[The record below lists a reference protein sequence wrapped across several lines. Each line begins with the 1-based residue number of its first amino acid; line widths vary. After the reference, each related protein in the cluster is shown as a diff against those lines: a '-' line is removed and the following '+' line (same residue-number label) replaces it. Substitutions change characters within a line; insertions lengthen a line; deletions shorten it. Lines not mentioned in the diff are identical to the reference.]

1 MHPKAFHSIGMH
13 RNVDAGSTLTV
24 HDRKPLC
31 LRCVRILSIVLIFIA
46 WAAPIVRAELYE
58 VLVVGIA
65 AADDGAR
72 IEEFEKDAANFNSL
86 HRRGYSAA
94 KPYFNLL
101 HMADGRV
108 YFVFGFRD
116 KVQGIHR
123 RDYPGTVSNL
133 RRLKLDGIQK
143 YPHMHWLPVEEI
155 RRLLPGPQ
163 KESQRLHS
171 P

>member
-1 MHPKAFHSIGMH
+1 MHPKAFRSIGMH
-13 RNVDAGSTLTV
+13 RNVDAGSTLSV
-24 HDRKPLC
+24 HDRTPLC

-94 KPYFNLL
+94 MPYFNLL

-108 YFVFGFRD
+108 FFVFGFRG
-116 KVQGIHR
+116 KVRGIHR
-123 RDYPGTVSNL
+123 RNYPDTVKNL
-133 RRLKLDGIQK
+133 NSLRYKGVQK
-143 YPHMHWLPVEEI
+143 YPHIHWLPVEEI
-155 RRLLPGPQ
+155 RRLLAAP
-163 KESQRLHS
+163 K
-171 P
+171 